1 MNAYARLR
9 QLRLVAFVAALIFVL
24 YGCADSNEGAG
35 QARPAQPP
43 PLVTLQTVSLEPVE
57 VFGDFTGRV
66 RGAREVEVR
75 AQVGGILQQRLFT
88 EGERIAAGT
97 PMFQIERAPYE
108 IALRRAEAELADA
121 RANLNQADR
130 EWQRVSGLHAQSV
143 ATERDRDRALSQLEL
158 TQARVALVQANVDQA
173 RLNLSYTQVLAPLDG
188 ATGLETRS
196 EGNLI
201 ERGTLLATITQLD
214 PIHVLFALPQ
224 NDRAARQAI
233 ELSSVAAAT
242 GVPLEVSLQLADGS
256 TYAETGVV
264 DFTSTTVDPQT
275 GTVTARA
282 VFANPGLAVRP
293 GQFVRVRMLLETV
306 EAGARIPA
314 SAVGQGPAGPT
325 AFVVDDAMV
334 TQRRQIGLGP
344 VIDGQ
349 QIVIEGL
356 SDGDRVVVNG
366 HVALRGGETVRTASQ
381 GDR

>member
-9 QLRLVAFVAALIFVL
+9 QLRLVASVAALIFVL

-35 QARPAQPP
+35 QARPAPQP

-143 ATERDRDRALSQLEL
+143 ASERERDRALSQLEL

-306 EAGARIPA
+306 EAAARIPS

>member
-1 MNAYARLR
+1 MNAHDYQRH
-9 QLRLVAFVAALIFVL
+9 LRLIASAAVL
-24 YGCADSNEGAG
+24 ALMLNGCGESTEGGG
-35 QARPAQPP
+35 QTRPVPPP

-88 EGERIAAGT
+88 EGAGIAAGT

-158 TQARVALVQANVDQA
+158 SQARVALVQANVDQA
-173 RLNLSYTQVLAPLDG
+173 RLNLSYTEVLAPLDG

-233 ELSSVAAAT
+233 ERSSVAAAT
-242 GVPLEVSLQLADGS
+242 EVPLEVALQLADGS
-256 TYAETGVV
+256 LHGELGVV

-293 GQFVRVRMLLETV
+293 GQFVRVRMLLETID
-306 EAGARIPA
+306 AAARIPA
-314 SAVGQGPAGPT
+314 SAVAQGPAGPT
-325 AFVVDDAMV
+325 VFVVDADMV
-334 TQRRQIGLGP
+334 AERRQIGLGP

-349 QIVIEGL
+349 QVVTEGL
-356 SDGDRVVVNG
+356 AEGDRVVVNG
-366 HVALRGGETVRTASQ
+366 HVALRGGEKVRTANQ
-381 GDR
+381 GER